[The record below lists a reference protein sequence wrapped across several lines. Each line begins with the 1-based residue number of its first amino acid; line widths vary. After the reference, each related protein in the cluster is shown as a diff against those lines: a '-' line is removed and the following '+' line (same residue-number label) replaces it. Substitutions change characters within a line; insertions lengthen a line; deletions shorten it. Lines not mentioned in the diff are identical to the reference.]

1 MKKLLYVLGWIGI
14 ASLPVAI
21 IVIIITTVSGT
32 GGSIWPLLIW
42 TPFVFIKGL
51 LQVREYRNEM
61 KIDKILNLSQESEHD
76 NAR

>member
-14 ASLPVAI
+14 ASLPIAT
-21 IVIIITTVSGT
+21 IVIVITVISGS
-32 GGSIWPLLIW
+32 GGSVWPLLIW

-51 LQVREYRNEM
+51 LYVRKQNEEM
-61 KIDKILNLSQESEHD
+61 KILEHAQEGEHD